1 MTVRANKPAFNI
13 REKLKSL
20 DYSHVPYEKMPSG
33 SVIQYATV
41 DSSSNV
47 SVNSSSYANLS
58 NVTLNFSPRFVS
70 SILEITLIGTIRFN
84 TTGNGRSR
92 PDFRLVKSG
101 VVVSGYNFS
110 ESLQIRNLNFNSS
123 SVELNIPFK
132 FVVHDIAD
140 TLETIDYTWQW
151 RNIDNQYID
160 LSGVTYRQTIMEIR
174 Q

>member
-151 RNIDNQYID
+151 RKLDSEYVD
-160 LSGVTYRQTIMEIR
+160 LAGVTYRQTIMEIR

>member
-1 MTVRANKPAFNI
+1 MTVRANKPEFNI

-20 DYSHVPYEKMPSG
+20 DYAHVPYEKMPAG
-33 SVIQYATV
+33 SVIQYKTV

-47 SVNSSSYANLS
+47 SVNNTSYANLS
-58 NVTLNFSPRFVS
+58 NVTLNFSPKFS
-70 SILEITLIGTIRFN
+70 TSILEITLTGTVRFN

-110 ESLQIRNLNFNSS
+110 EALQVRNLNFNSS
-123 SVELNIPFK
+123 SVELNIPFN
-132 FVVHDIAD
+132 FVVRDIAD
-140 TLETIDYTWQW
+140 TLETINYTWQW
-151 RNIDNQYID
+151 RKLDSQYID
-160 LSGVTYRQTIMEIR
+160 LAGVTYRQTIMEIR